1 MGHAPVRD
9 GKTWR
14 AAPGSAVK
22 TIRKREDNDRCLDGG
37 RQRGYNEKNYGC
49 PRDAAGGAAPA
60 WKGSFIMKTG
70 LVLEGGALRTI
81 FSSGVCDA
89 LLDGGVMVDYVIGV
103 SAGIA
108 YGVSYI
114 SRQPR
119 RNLEIVTR
127 YAGDRRYMGMSNL
140 ADRHNRSYFGLEFVY
155 DTIPNELV
163 PFAYQSFAAYPGQV
177 EAVVTNLNTGEA
189 EYMPVPR
196 EDDKFLLLQ
205 ATCALPLMFPIYH
218 LNGQPYLDGGVA
230 DSIPYERAFQQGC
243 DRVVVVLSKTR
254 SYVRR
259 PEKLQPVIERT
270 YQEYPNFCRAM
281 ARRAEQYNTCR
292 ERLFQLEREGRVLV
306 LAPVSTHKVSRIE
319 RDTKKLRMLWGDGY
333 QQAVD
338 RMDEIRAFLTP
349 DRA

>member
-1 MGHAPVRD
+1 MPFD
-9 GKTWR
+9 
-14 AAPGSAVK
+14 
-22 TIRKREDNDRCLDGG
+22 
-37 RQRGYNEKNYGC
+37 
-49 PRDAAGGAAPA
+49 
-60 WKGSFIMKTG
+60 
-70 LVLEGGALRTI
+70 
-81 FSSGVCDA
+81 
-89 LLDGGVMVDYVIGV
+89 
-103 SAGIA
+103 
-108 YGVSYI
+108 
-114 SRQPR
+114 
-119 RNLEIVTR
+119 
-127 YAGDRRYMGMSNL
+127 
-140 ADRHNRSYFGLEFVY
+140 Y
-155 DTIPNELV
+155 DTFE
-163 PFAYQSFAAYPGQV
+163 AYPGQV
-177 EAVVTNLNTGEA
+177 EAVVTNLNTGKA
-189 EYMPVPR
+189 EYLPVPR
-196 EDDKFLLLQ
+196 RDEHFLLLQ

-270 YQEYPNFCRAM
+270 YREYPNFCRAM

>member
-1 MGHAPVRD
+1 
-9 GKTWR
+9 
-14 AAPGSAVK
+14 
-22 TIRKREDNDRCLDGG
+22 
-37 RQRGYNEKNYGC
+37 
-49 PRDAAGGAAPA
+49 
-60 WKGSFIMKTG
+60 MKTG
-70 LVLEGGALRTI
+70 IVLEGGALRTI
-81 FSSGVCDA
+81 FSSGACDG
-89 LLDGGVMVDYVIGV
+89 LLEAGLLPDYVIGV

-108 YGVSYI
+108 YGVSYV
-114 SRQPR
+114 SRQFG
-119 RNLEIVTR
+119 RNLEILTK
-127 YAGDRRYMGMSNL
+127 YANDKRYMGKRNL
-140 ADRHNRSYFGLEFVY
+140 LRPANRCYFGLKFTYE
-155 DTIPNELV
+155 DIPNRLV
-163 PFAYQSFAAYPGQV
+163 PFDYDTFAAFPGEV
-177 EAVVTNLNTGEA
+177 EAVVTNLNTGKA
-189 EYMPVPR
+189 EYLPVPR
-196 EDDKFLLLQ
+196 RDEHFLLLQ

-270 YQEYPNFCRAM
+270 YREYPNFCRAM